1 MIIYDE
7 HVDTFINQC
16 LFPTTKTIGD
26 IISELMKL
34 KAGMVVSKSEVD
46 SWENSLPEVAK
57 ALQDAN
63 IDGQCGVGV
72 EYKIRLG
79 KGRIDFLIYGADD
92 KDRKNLVVIE
102 LKQWSSVGKSGKP
115 NHVFA
120 VTGPGGPED
129 KCHPSIQ
136 ANGYVD
142 QLRNFYTYVQDKDLQ
157 LHSCSYLFKMPQINE
172 ILLLDSDLFPI
183 VTSSPA
189 FLHNDVQKLIDFIK
203 KYVKKPCD
211 DKILYQ
217 IDHCDIRP
225 SAHLSKALKE
235 AIEGNDFFAYD
246 EDQENAI
253 SEILF
258 QVTDSLYYGD
268 KRVIIIRGAPGTG
281 KSVVAMNV
289 LGKLIAPKKGPKYN
303 AAYFAVNAAIRTLY
317 GNELV
322 KDDYKRN
329 YLRTLFKYP
338 TCLKDAAANE
348 FDCGIFDESHRL
360 FDFKGGV
367 GMLKGTHLLERA
379 INACRVSVF
388 FVDGDQTVTSIDYG
402 TESNIKMVAK
412 KMHVKVI
419 EGNDLELTT
428 QFRCIG
434 GYEYLAF
441 IRNFL
446 GYENKR
452 NIFDID
458 KYDFQVKDSA
468 KEVMDLIKQKDLEFQ
483 EQYCKDAGKLFND
496 MTISGRCRVVAG
508 YTHYWNSKG
517 QDRKGD
523 KYDFDLDN
531 HTFLAKWN
539 LKCKK
544 NGPNYSWLDDP
555 LSVEEIGCIHTAQGL
570 DFNYC
575 GVIIGKDLRYDKVNK
590 KLIFDKTMNAKSDR
604 ASQIRN
610 CDDETAERLI
620 RNTYNV
626 LLSRG
631 MKGTFVYC
639 EDPDLQEYLKNNFIL
654 KKSK

>member
-7 HVDTFINQC
+7 KVNTFVNQC
-16 LFPTTKTIGD
+16 LNPGVYTIGD
-26 IISELMKL
+26 IISEAMKL
-34 KAGMVVSKSEVD
+34 KAGLSVSKSEID
-46 SWENSLPEVAK
+46 SWNNSLPEVAK
-57 ALQDAN
+57 ALQQTS

-79 KGRIDFLIYGADD
+79 KGRIDCLIYGIDD
-92 KDRKNLVVIE
+92 KGKKNLVVIE
-102 LKQWSSVGKSGKP
+102 LKQWSSVNKSGKP

-120 VTGPGGPED
+120 VVGQGGPQD

-136 ANGYVD
+136 ASGYVD
-142 QLRNFYTYVQDKDLQ
+142 QLKNFYKYVQDEKLE
-157 LHSCSYLFKMPQINE
+157 LHSCSYLHNMPQINE
-172 ILLLDSDLFPI
+172 ILLLDSSLFPI

-189 FLHNDVQKLIDFIK
+189 FLHNDVQKLVSFIQ

-211 DKILYQ
+211 EILYQ
-217 IDHCDIRP
+217 IDHCDIKP
-225 SAHLSKALKE
+225 SAHLSKALGE
-235 AIEGNDFFAYD
+235 AIKGNDFFAYD

-253 SEILF
+253 SEILL
-258 QVTDSLYYGD
+258 QVTESLYYGD
-268 KRVIIIRGAPGTG
+268 KRVIIIKGAPGTG

-289 LGKLIAPKKGPKYN
+289 LGKLISPKKGPKYN

-322 KDDYKRN
+322 KDDYTRN
-329 YLRTLFKYP
+329 YLKTLFKYP
-338 TCLKDAAANE
+338 TCLKDAGANT

-367 GMLKGTHLLERA
+367 GLSKGTHLLEKA

-402 TESNIKMVAK
+402 TGSNIKKVAAK
-412 KMHVKVI
+412 LHVKVI
-419 EGNDLELTT
+419 ESDDLVLTT

-434 GYEYLAF
+434 GSEYLAF
-441 IRNFL
+441 VRNFL
-446 GYENKR
+446 GYENDR
-452 NIFDID
+452 TVFNID
-458 KYDFQVKDSA
+458 KYEFEIKDSA

-483 EQYCKDAGKLFND
+483 EQYCKAAGKLVND
-496 MTISGRCRVVAG
+496 YSISGRCRVVAG
-508 YTHYWNSKG
+508 YTHNWVSKK
-517 QDRKGD
+517 QDRDGD
-523 KYDFDLDN
+523 KFDFELDN
-531 HTFLAKWN
+531 GAFKAKWN
-539 LKCKK
+539 LRCAKY
-544 NGPNYSWLDDP
+544 GSNYSWLDDP

-570 DFNYC
+570 DLNYC
-575 GVIIGKDLRYDKVNK
+575 GVIIGKDLRYDKDNNRLV
-590 KLIFDKTMNAKSDR
+590 FDKTMNAKSDT
-604 ASQIRN
+604 ASQIKN

-639 EDPDLQEYLKNNFIL
+639 EDSDLQEYLKTHFKINKN
-654 KKSK
+654 

>member
-7 HVDTFINQC
+7 KVRTFIDQC
-16 LFPTTKTIGD
+16 LFPATKSIGD
-26 IISELMKL
+26 IIAEMMKL
-34 KAGMVVSKSEVD
+34 KAGLSVSKSEIE
-46 SWENSLPEVAK
+46 SWNNSLPEVAK
-57 ALQDAN
+57 ALQHTG
-63 IDGQCGVGV
+63 IDNQCGVGV

-79 KGRIDFLIYGADD
+79 KGRIDCLIYGIDD
-92 KDRKNLVVIE
+92 KNRKNLVVIE

-120 VTGPGGPED
+120 VVGKSGPQD

-142 QLRNFYTYVQDKDLQ
+142 QLRNFYKYVQDENLE
-157 LHSCSYLFKMPQINE
+157 LHSCSYLHNMPQINE
-172 ILLLDSDLFPI
+172 ILLLDSSLFPI
-183 VTSSPA
+183 VNSSPA
-189 FLHNDVQKLIDFIK
+189 FLHNDVQKLVDFIK
-203 KYVKKPCD
+203 KYVKRPCD
-211 DKILYQ
+211 EILYQ
-217 IDHCDIRP
+217 IDHCDIKP

-268 KRVIIIRGAPGTG
+268 KRVIIVKGAPGTG

-289 LGKLIAPKKGPKYN
+289 LGKLIAPKKGQKKYN

-329 YLRTLFKYP
+329 FLKTLFKYP

-367 GMLKGTHLLERA
+367 GMSKGTHLLERA

-419 EGNDLELTT
+419 EGNDLVLTT

-434 GYEYLAF
+434 GSEYLTF

-446 GYENKR
+446 GYENNR
-452 NIFDID
+452 NVFNID
-458 KYDFQVKDSA
+458 KYDFQVLDSA
-468 KEVMDLIKQKDLEFQ
+468 KSVMDLIKKKDLEFQ
-483 EQYCKDAGKLFND
+483 EQYCKDAGKLVND
-496 MTISGRCRVVAG
+496 KSISGRCRVVAG
-508 YTHYWNSKG
+508 YTHNWVSKG
-517 QDRKGD
+517 QDRDGD
-523 KYDFDLDN
+523 SFDFDLDN
-531 HTFLAKWN
+531 HSFRAKWN
-539 LKCKK
+539 LRCSKY
-544 NGPNYSWLDDP
+544 GTNYSWLDDP
-555 LSVEEIGCIHTAQGL
+555 LSIEEIGCIHTAQGL
-570 DFNYC
+570 DLNYC
-575 GVIIGKDLRYDKVNK
+575 GVIIGKDLRYDKNNK
-590 KLIFDKTMNAKSDR
+590 KLVFDKTMNAKTDI
-604 ASQIRN
+604 ASQIKN
-610 CDDETAERLI
+610 CDDLTAERLI

-639 EDPDLQEYLKNNFIL
+639 EDPDLQEYLKTNFKLHNI
-654 KKSK
+654 